1 MKETWLF
8 GKLGGAEGD
17 DEKEKERERILDADV
32 KAVREG
38 LEGLREKI

>member
-8 GKLGGAEGD
+8 GRLDNIEGE
-17 DEKEKERERILDADV
+17 DEKDKEKERKLDEDV

-38 LEGLREKI
+38 LGRLKERI